1 MELNWSTFVL
11 EIINFLILVWIL
23 KRFLYKPVLDVIA
36 RRRAGIEQTMA
47 EAESL
52 RHEAQAMQTQYKNRL
67 SDWEKEKQ
75 TAHEALRN
83 ELNAERSRRM
93 AALEESLERERHKAR
108 AAEQQR
114 LEELMRSNETVA
126 LEQAGQ
132 FVSRLFSR
140 LTGPELEARL
150 VELLLDEL
158 AGLPAQR
165 QEALRA
171 AAASMKEP
179 ITVTSA
185 YPLDAAQRQALEQAF
200 GQVLGE
206 VPVRWKFHEDP
217 QLMAGL
223 RISIGPWM
231 LGVNLQDEL
240 SYFVEGTH
248 D

>member
-1 MELNWSTFVL
+1 MELNWTTFVL

-23 KRFLYKPVLDVIA
+23 KRFLYKPVLEVIA
-36 RRRAGIEQTMA
+36 RRRAGIEQTLA

-75 TAHEALRN
+75 AAHDNLRT

-93 AALEESLERERHKAR
+93 VALEELLGRERQKAH
-108 AAEQQR
+108 AAEQRR
-114 LEELMRSNETVA
+114 LEELMRSNETAA
-126 LEQAGQ
+126 LQQAGQ

-179 ITVTSA
+179 ITVISA
-185 YPLDAAQRQALEQAF
+185 YPLDAAHRQVLEQAL

-206 VPVRWKFHEDP
+206 LPVPWKFNEDP
-217 QLMAGL
+217 ELIAGL
-223 RISIGPWM
+223 RISIGPWV
-231 LGVNLQDEL
+231 LGANLHDEL